1 MLSTPGDA
9 GLGGSSPSSKKPGA
23 QNMVT
28 NPKRRSANDGF
39 EILSFEAKKAAER
52 IDRRFSVSRRFDSF
66 ARAASVRA
74 REMDQELGIGRR
86 WRTFSLDFSRNWPR
100 YRKELSG
107 FLETPI
113 GRGFATI
120 FFLWFALSGWL
131 FRFFI
136 FATWVL
142 PFAAP
147 LLIGTFANNFA
158 IEGSCPACRRQ
169 FVGYKNQI
177 IRCSGCRN
185 IVWPCHRG

>member
-1 MLSTPGDA
+1 
-9 GLGGSSPSSKKPGA
+9 
-23 QNMVT
+23 
-28 NPKRRSANDGF
+28 
-39 EILSFEAKKAAER
+39 
-52 IDRRFSVSRRFDSF
+52 
-66 ARAASVRA
+66 
-74 REMDQELGIGRR
+74 MDQELGIGRR

-158 IEGSCPACRRQ
+158 IEKGTESKELFIFGRISIRKLIEEILLSEKEPLAIKRSGYRLGPAQPAGGNLLATKIRSSAAPAAETLYGHAIGDDFSERRKPS
-169 FVGYKNQI
+169 FFLEIFRILTSSISKVEEK
-177 IRCSGCRN
+177 
-185 IVWPCHRG
+185 